1 MQFSPQQW
9 GPIIDGADIFER
21 ALIDAYGS
29 VGMTVTFIDD
39 YRTHHV
45 FGGEIHCGTNAVR
58 TIDDE
63 WWRL

>member
-1 MQFSPQQW
+1 
-9 GPIIDGADIFER
+9 
-21 ALIDAYGS
+21 
-29 VGMTVTFIDD
+29 MTVTFIDD